1 MTTAQLI
8 AANLTLATAVVGVL
22 ALVMRTVT
30 SVRPNG

>member
-1 MTTAQLI
+1 MTTAQLV
-8 AANLTLATAVVGVL
+8 AANLTLAAAVVGVL